1 MMRLSSLI
9 SDEMILQRD
18 VENSI
23 WGYGEKGRTVELSF
37 ENFQVKTIC
46 ADDGYFELMIPEMPA
61 GGPWEFRMTDG
72 EEELVIHDV
81 LFGDVFLLGW
91 QSNMELPI
99 ERVMDRYADE
109 ILHTS
114 EDEIRMFE
122 VPKEYV
128 FGEKRQ
134 ELEKGCWIKAKG
146 EELQLFSAVGYFAA
160 KEIHDRERIPV
171 GLLQT
176 AVGGTPVKS
185 WCSEETVTAL
195 GYDAVEI
202 QECRQKEYPEATIKA
217 EEERELWWRKEAL
230 KESGMDYAADNKG
243 SFCIPGFFENT
254 VLDQFY
260 GGLRFTKT
268 FVLDEKDKPEKG
280 KAILYFGAMIDAD
293 KILINGTLIGET
305 EYQYPPRIYRIPEGI
320 LHAGENIIE
329 VKLMVFRQE
338 GGFVPGKVYELCYGS
353 NLEKKVSLS
362 GDWNYEIIHRMESLP
377 QMTFFQFK
385 ACGLYQGM
393 LYPIRRWKIKGCF
406 FYQGESNTGRPET
419 YEEEFS
425 TMIEEWR
432 TLCRCRICRSFLCS
446 WQDFLME
453 NFIRTAYSG
462 QDFVRL
468 REKQPVCRMP

>member
-160 KEIHDRERIPV
+160 KEIH
-171 GLLQT
+171 
-176 AVGGTPVKS
+176 
-185 WCSEETVTAL
+185 
-195 GYDAVEI
+195 
-202 QECRQKEYPEATIKA
+202 
-217 EEERELWWRKEAL
+217 
-230 KESGMDYAADNKG
+230 
-243 SFCIPGFFENT
+243 ENT
-254 VLDQFY
+254 GWTSADCCGRY
-260 GGLRFTKT
+260 TG
-268 FVLDEKDKPEKG
+268 E
-280 KAILYFGAMIDAD
+280 IL
-293 KILINGTLIGET
+293 
-305 EYQYPPRIYRIPEGI
+305 
-320 LHAGENIIE
+320 
-329 VKLMVFRQE
+329 V
-338 GGFVPGKVYELCYGS
+338 
-353 NLEKKVSLS
+353 
-362 GDWNYEIIHRMESLP
+362 
-377 QMTFFQFK
+377 
-385 ACGLYQGM
+385 
-393 LYPIRRWKIKGCF
+393 
-406 FYQGESNTGRPET
+406 
-419 YEEEFS
+419 
-425 TMIEEWR
+425 
-432 TLCRCRICRSFLCS
+432 
-446 WQDFLME
+446 
-453 NFIRTAYSG
+453 
-462 QDFVRL
+462 
-468 REKQPVCRMP
+468 